1 MSFHPAGGVGL
12 DPGHVPPPGQGVP
25 APPQGPGAA
34 PPFAAPPTERDKR
47 RMWISLG
54 IGAVVL
60 LLCCAGAAGGVG
72 VVVFGGIEQS
82 KRQAS
87 ATVKAFLDA
96 IQDGNTRGARL
107 EICSNLG
114 PGVSVSELVSR
125 TSSVDFTS
133 YSLGEADITSTIDV
147 PATLSTARG
156 EVRQL
161 YLVGS
166 QGTATCIVDILAG

>member
-12 DPGHVPPPGQGVP
+12 DPGFVPPPGQGVP

-60 LLCCAGAAGGVG
+60 LLCCAGAAGGIG
-72 VVVFGGIEQS
+72 VIIFGGIEDS
-82 KRQAS
+82 KRQAA
-87 ATVKAFLDA
+87 ATVEAYLDA
-96 IQDGNTRGARL
+96 VQDGNTRGARVH
-107 EICSNLG
+107 ICSDLG
-114 PGVSVSELVSR
+114 PGVSASDLVSR
-125 TSSVDFTS
+125 TSSTDFTG
-133 YSLGEADITSTIDV
+133 YTLGEPELASTIDV
-147 PATLSTARG
+147 PATLQTPSG

-166 QGTATCIVDILAG
+166 EGTSSCIVDILAG